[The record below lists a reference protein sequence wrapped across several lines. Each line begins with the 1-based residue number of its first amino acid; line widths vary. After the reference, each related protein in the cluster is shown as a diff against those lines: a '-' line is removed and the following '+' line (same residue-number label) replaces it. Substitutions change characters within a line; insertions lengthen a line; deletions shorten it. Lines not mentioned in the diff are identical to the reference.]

1 MYNLM
6 EIAKYVINCCID
18 NEYDLDKK
26 RLENILIILQGAY
39 LNNFGKKLFNEE
51 IFAKAEILYI
61 TTFANKRF
69 ILEQKCLIAD
79 FFSEKEKELIDSV
92 LQDVF
97 AEKINAYLYYNNNGI
112 IIVLTDEEIKN
123 IYTNL
128 T

>member
-6 EIAKYVINCCID
+6 EIAKYIINCSID

-39 LNNFGKKLFNEE
+39 LSNFGKRLFNED
-51 IFAKAEILYI
+51 IFAKAEILYVSN
-61 TTFANKRF
+61 FANKRF
-69 ILEQKCLIAD
+69 ILEQKCLLPD
-79 FFSEKEKELIDSV
+79 FFSEKEKKLIDSV
-92 LQDVF
+92 LQDIF
-97 AEKINAYLYYNNNGI
+97 EKKINTYLCYNNNGI
-112 IIVLTDEEIKN
+112 IIVLTDYEIKN